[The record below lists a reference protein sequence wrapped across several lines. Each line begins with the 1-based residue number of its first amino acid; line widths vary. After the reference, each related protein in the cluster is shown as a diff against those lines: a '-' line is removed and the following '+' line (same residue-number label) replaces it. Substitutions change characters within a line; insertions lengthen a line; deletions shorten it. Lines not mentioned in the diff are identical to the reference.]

1 MKDLYFVNEGCA
13 TVIPS
18 NGHLNFDKFNRLGQ
32 RLSEFAQWK
41 NVECPYDKLSAIADF
56 LQCYPIYSEE
66 GKLLERMCYPMFL
79 YNMKVQYVELEMFSK
94 KFQRHHS
101 DL

>member
-1 MKDLYFVNEGCA
+1 MLVKDLYFVNEGCA

-18 NGHLNFDKFNRLGQ
+18 NGHLNFEKFNRLGQ

-66 GKLLERMCYPMFL
+66 GKLLKGNYSMEIGL
-79 YNMKVQYVELEMFSK
+79 L
-94 KFQRHHS
+94 
-101 DL
+101 

>member
-1 MKDLYFVNEGCA
+1 MLVKDLYFVNEGCA

-66 GKLLERMCYPMFL
+66 GKLLKGNYSMEIRLLKDRPFL
-79 YNMKVQYVELEMFSK
+79 M
-94 KFQRHHS
+94 
-101 DL
+101 